1 MSGDL
6 TEPRV
11 SVPLAIGQLSDAD
24 IERVYHEHMTA
35 DFPPDELKPLRIIKK
50 SLRQGRYVCYGL
62 WAAGELAGYAFYVRQ
77 AAPVVGYM
85 GDYIGIFPDRRDSGL
100 GTAFQRMLY
109 DRALTDAQFLLNEVE
124 DPDTAPDPAAKE
136 RMLRRIRHHAR
147 VGWQDTGVRVRTW
160 GVDFRLMEYP
170 LKTLH
175 DPETVRRLY
184 WGIYRLS
191 LSERQCREH
200 IVFHTD

>member
-1 MSGDL
+1 MHLLGK
-6 TEPRV
+6 RKR
-11 SVPLAIGQLSDAD
+11 IDAD
-24 IERVYHEHMTA
+24 QSADVRSDGKSNRRADRNDAAHDERRPCGNDRSGHA
-35 DFPPDELKPLRIIKK
+35 DRTCRIPV
-50 SLRQGRYVCYGL
+50 RGR
-62 WAAGELAGYAFYVRQ
+62 
-77 AAPVVGYM
+77 
-85 GDYIGIFPDRRDSGL
+85 DRRDSGL

-170 LKTLH
+170 LKILH
-175 DPETVRRLY
+175 DPETIRRLY